1 MNIFKSFLAVSLL
14 GAASIAG
21 AQVNIPD
28 PSLPGGSMNT
38 AVRIVGVNEIMIDR
52 YIKRWLRTHY
62 PGWDAEPYDIQ
73 ELGTERY
80 AIVYIT
86 SANNPGRRV
95 YFKINKSQN
104 DDDDNNGG
112 FPPL

>member
-1 MNIFKSFLAVSLL
+1 MQALKSLLIVTLL
-14 GAASIAG
+14 GAASVAG

-28 PSLPGGSMNT
+28 PNLPGGSMNT
-38 AVRIVGVNEIMIDR
+38 AVRIVATNELMVDR

-73 ELGTERY
+73 ELGMERY

-86 SANNPGRRV
+86 SSNNPGRRV
-95 YFKINKSQN
+95 YFKLNKTVN
-104 DDDDNNGG
+104 DDDDSG

>member
-1 MNIFKSFLAVSLL
+1 MQVLKSLIFITLL
-14 GAASIAG
+14 GAASAAS

-38 AVRIVGVNEIMIDR
+38 AVRIVATNELMIDR

-73 ELGTERY
+73 DLGMDRY

-86 SANNPGRRV
+86 SSNNPGRRV
-95 YFKINKSQN
+95 YFKLNKTVN
-104 DDDDNNGG
+104 DDDDDNG